1 MPPDL
6 IRRFNPTPLAATLK
20 VNGATLQVATNDQL
34 LLDRLGIRSDAVG
47 RDGDEEP
54 AAKWRIVVEEENEAP
69 DNELSLDGLT
79 HGGLSFIRI
88 AHRSFLASDL
98 QTHSGISF
106 IERNLVRNQQLFEQ
120 YFFPAFLLLIGEMK
134 ATT

>member
-6 IRRFNPTPLAATLK
+6 IKRFSPTPLAATLR

-34 LLDRLGIRSDAVG
+34 LLDWLRIASDAVG
-47 RDGDEEP
+47 RDGDKAP
-54 AAKWRIVVEEENEAP
+54 AAAWRIVVEEEDQLA
-69 DNELSLDGLT
+69 DRELSLDGLA

-98 QTHSGISF
+98 QAHCGISF

-120 YFFPAFLLLIGEMK
+120 YFFPAFLLMIGEMK
-134 ATT
+134 ETT